1 MADSGHVLFTLLWW
15 GAGLAITEEGL
26 AQRAQAT
33 VATLEVLA
41 LEGAGSGQLQALVD
55 IWKGTGPGGM
65 LRVARG
71 SPRPLCLTPAISPG
85 LSPSP
90 EPSVLPHCLQTDL
103 PTSFPSPGPPLASA
117 AQRGPNLPQLRA
129 SSQTPLY
136 SSREEACSLCSASLG
151 PPPASPYTPPPPGL
165 PGMVTLLGRG

>member
-33 VATLEVLA
+33 VAALEVLA